1 LHALCIDRGQEP
13 SVRIPTWWWRRAAN
27 LANGS
32 TLIGLALAR
41 LAGTSRSPGP
51 RGLVLAGRARL
62 LLPGASAVTVGDV
75 VLTRHPASWLLERPR
90 LLTHEERH
98 AWQYAACLGLPMLP
112 AYGVLAAWSWLR
124 TGNPGSRNLFE
135 RLAGLADGGYP
146 EISRRPP
153 RAAQRRP
160 HHPPTA

>member
-1 LHALCIDRGQEP
+1 
-13 SVRIPTWWWRRAAN
+13 VKTTWWRWRRAAN

-32 TLIGLALAR
+32 TLLGLALAR

-51 RGLVLAGRARL
+51 RGLVHAGRARR

-90 LLTHEERH
+90 LLAHEERH

-112 AYGVLAAWSWLR
+112 AYGVFAAWSWLR
-124 TGNPGSRNLFE
+124 TGNPGSRNPFE

-146 EISRRPP
+146 ELSRRPRRRAPGRP
-153 RAAQRRP
+153 RPGRAV
-160 HHPPTA
+160 